1 MLSFSLMK
9 YNYLVQ
15 SLVLAGRG
23 LMESH
28 WQRKSNMTKL
38 KEFLKSWM
46 FSKKMKVFMNALQ
59 ETFEEET
66 LQEVNYLSMVSR
78 LINFF
83 IYFFQS
89 LIEFRYILYIKS
101 ISPLLEIWNVV
112 QVKLIKK
119 WLEVCG
125 DLHWITSSAN
135 KDILH

>member
-1 MLSFSLMK
+1 
-9 YNYLVQ
+9 
-15 SLVLAGRG
+15 
-23 LMESH
+23 
-28 WQRKSNMTKL
+28 MTKL

-89 LIEFRYILYIKS
+89 LIVFRYILYIKT
-101 ISPLLEIWNVV
+101 ISPLLEI
-112 QVKLIKK
+112 
-119 WLEVCG
+119 
-125 DLHWITSSAN
+125 
-135 KDILH
+135 

>member
-1 MLSFSLMK
+1 
-9 YNYLVQ
+9 
-15 SLVLAGRG
+15 
-23 LMESH
+23 
-28 WQRKSNMTKL
+28 MTKL

-101 ISPLLEIWNVV
+101 ISPLLEI
-112 QVKLIKK
+112 
-119 WLEVCG
+119 
-125 DLHWITSSAN
+125 
-135 KDILH
+135 